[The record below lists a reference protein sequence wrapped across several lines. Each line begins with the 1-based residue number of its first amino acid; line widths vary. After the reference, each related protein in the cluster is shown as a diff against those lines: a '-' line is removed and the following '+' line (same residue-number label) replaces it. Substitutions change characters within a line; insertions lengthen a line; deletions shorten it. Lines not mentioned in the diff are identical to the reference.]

1 MASFHPP
8 RFLVGNRALRELGA
22 GASVSD
28 AGDLANR
35 CSGIQ
40 HSRRPSL
47 AWRTAP
53 LPLGEGGPS
62 IEGRRVRVASLF
74 ESWDPHPLLRLRPIG
89 LALRALAQRE
99 RVELPQFNSFAV
111 SMTAGDL
118 AKIVLTNDGRQLKN
132 FLR

>member
-47 AWRTAP
+47 AWRTA
-53 LPLGEGGPS
+53 LSLWERAGHQLK
-62 IEGRRVRVASLF
+62 GRRVRVASLF

-89 LALRALAQRE
+89 LALRALSQRE
-99 RVELPQFNSFAV
+99 GWSFRNSIH
-111 SMTAGDL
+111 SH
-118 AKIVLTNDGRQLKN
+118 
-132 FLR
+132 FLRPPAISQKSF

>member
-1 MASFHPP
+1 
-8 RFLVGNRALRELGA
+8 
-22 GASVSD
+22 
-28 AGDLANR
+28 
-35 CSGIQ
+35 
-40 HSRRPSL
+40 
-47 AWRTAP
+47 
-53 LPLGEGGPS
+53 
-62 IEGRRVRVASLF
+62 VRVASLF

>member
-1 MASFHPP
+1 MASFHAP
-8 RFLVGNRALRELGA
+8 RFFVGNRALRELGA

-74 ESWDPHPLLRLRPIG
+74 ESWDPHPLLRLTLSGSRFAPSPRGRGWSSRNSIHS
-89 LALRALAQRE
+89 
-99 RVELPQFNSFAV
+99 QF
-111 SMTAGDL
+111 L
-118 AKIVLTNDGRQLKN
+118 
-132 FLR
+132 